1 MQDDDQGAASPARK
15 PVGRRFKHRK
25 KEKQSSRYNHVK
37 EVDFPLAA
45 ARAKGAGKEGKLGK
59 KTAGGVEQKSEGNAK
74 LKENKD
80 HNELRQ
86 ARLVFSRANSSKG
99 SREREDGHAQG
110 LHKARS
116 TCFMSIAIIYSNGC
130 SLLPPTNPEI

>member
-25 KEKQSSRYNHVK
+25 KEKQSSKCDHFK
-37 EVDFPLAA
+37 EVEFSS
-45 ARAKGAGKEGKLGK
+45 ARAKQSAGAGKEGKRGK

-86 ARLVFSRANSSKG
+86 ARLVFSSANSSKG
-99 SREREDGHAQG
+99 SRERENGHAQG
-110 LHKARS
+110 LHKAR
-116 TCFMSIAIIYSNGC
+116 SIAIIYSNGC

>member
-25 KEKQSSRYNHVK
+25 KEKQISKCDDFK
-37 EVDFPLAA
+37 EVEFPLVED
-45 ARAKGAGKEGKLGK
+45 RGKGAGKEGKRGK

-86 ARLVFSRANSSKG
+86 ARLVFSSANSSKG

-110 LHKARS
+110 LQKAR
-116 TCFMSIAIIYSNGC
+116 SIAIIYSNCC

>member
-15 PVGRRFKHRK
+15 PVGRRFKHRT
-25 KEKQSSRYNHVK
+25 KEKQSSICDHVK
-37 EVDFPLAA
+37 EADFPLAAA
-45 ARAKGAGKEGKLGK
+45 ARAKGAGKEGKLRK
-59 KTAGGVEQKSEGNAK
+59 KTAAGVEQKSEGNAK

-86 ARLVFSRANSSKG
+86 ARLVFSSANSSKG

-110 LHKARS
+110 LQKAR
-116 TCFMSIAIIYSNGC
+116 SIAIIYSSGC